1 MTDYDALNAIMNSAA
16 VRLREHFDS
25 VLILATRH
33 DDPTGETV
41 MFKTNQGNF
50 YAVIGSAHEFMER
63 EGARLI
69 ADESVDRDGE
79 A

>member
-25 VLILATRH
+25 VLILTTRH
-33 DDPTGETV
+33 DGPADETV
-41 MFKTNQGNF
+41 MFKSNQGNF
-50 YAVIGSAHEFMER
+50 YALIGSAHEFLER

-69 ADESVDRDGE
+69 ADESGNGDGD

>member
-1 MTDYDALNAIMNSAA
+1 MTDYDALNTLMNAAA

-25 VLILATRH
+25 VLILTTRH
-33 DDPTGETV
+33 DGPTGETV
-41 MFKTNQGNF
+41 MFKSFQGNF
-50 YAVIGSAHEFMER
+50 YAVIGSAHRFLES

-69 ADESVDRDGE
+69 ADESTDRDGE

>member
-41 MFKTNQGNF
+41 MFKTNRGNF

-69 ADESVDRDGE
+69 ADESGDGDGD